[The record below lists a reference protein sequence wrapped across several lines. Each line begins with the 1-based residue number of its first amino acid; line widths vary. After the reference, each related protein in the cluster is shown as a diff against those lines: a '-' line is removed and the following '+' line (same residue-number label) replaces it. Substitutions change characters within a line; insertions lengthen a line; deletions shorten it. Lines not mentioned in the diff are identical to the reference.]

1 MMMDIFEIDQALK
14 TFEILVDTR
23 EQPTKRSQER
33 YKAFG
38 CPYRR
43 QALNYG
49 DYTYTA
55 SVGGKSIHPEGTV
68 SGLCVVERKMDLDEL
83 AMCFGSNRDR
93 FRREFER
100 AAEHHAKTY
109 LLIED
114 ASWEKL
120 LGGKYESRFNSKA
133 LTASLIA
140 WCVRYNLTPIMC
152 DRKSSGALI
161 KEILYRDFKERLERG
176 EFDGE

>member
-1 MMMDIFEIDQALK
+1 MDIFEQNQILK

-33 YKAFG
+33 YNAFG

-49 DYTYTA
+49 DYTYNATIR
-55 SVGGKSIHPEGTV
+55 GEPLFQEGTV
-68 SGLCVVERKMDLDEL
+68 SGPCVVERKMDLDEL
-83 AMCFGSNRDR
+83 AMCFGSNRKR
-93 FRREFER
+93 FQREFER
-100 AAEHHAKTY
+100 AIERKAKIY
-109 LLIED
+109 LLIEN

-120 LGGKYESRFNSKA
+120 LGGKYESRFSPKA
-133 LTASLIA
+133 LTASLVA
-140 WCVRYNLTPIMC
+140 WSVRYNITPIMC
-152 DRKSSGALI
+152 DSKSSGALI

-176 EFDGE
+176 DYG